1 MSIRID
7 KITSGKFGNQILQY
21 NSLMQISF
29 NYNIIPSCCDWKN
42 GIFFKEIVSYI
53 PSKKNKKLLF
63 CKKLIENQNLDFKN
77 YDYILDDPANCLHN
91 IFFYITK
98 TNPRDFLKL
107 KDEFKP
113 ILHDN
118 IIYIGIHF
126 RGRDIISSDGNC
138 GREIH
143 EFEYY
148 KNSIDYIINNKIN
161 NNNYLFIMCSDDIN
175 FNSFIKTLNYL
186 KSKNYNYKLGPST
199 SNQNNNFIYDWA
211 FLSEC
216 DILINSSS
224 TFCMTASFI
233 GKKNKFIIHSLEWIN
248 KNKNHTNWN
257 NNVNG
262 KIQEYNIVEFRHTFD
277 NFWIDILNN
286 NNYYYCNILI

>member
-1 MSIRID
+1 M
-7 KITSGKFGNQILQY
+7 NQYYMIIL
-21 NSLMQISF
+21 
-29 NYNIIPSCCDWKN
+29 
-42 GIFFKEIVSYI
+42 
-53 PSKKNKKLLF
+53 
-63 CKKLIENQNLDFKN
+63 
-77 YDYILDDPANCLHN
+77 YILVFILEVEILC
-91 IFFYITK
+91 
-98 TNPRDFLKL
+98 FL
-107 KDEFKP
+107 
-113 ILHDN
+113 
-118 IIYIGIHF
+118 
-126 RGRDIISSDGNC
+126 DGNC

-224 TFCMTASFI
+224 TFCMSYCFI
-233 GKKNKFIIHSLEWIN
+233 GKKKIFIIHSFEWIYIN
-248 KNKNHTNWN
+248 
-257 NNVNG
+257 
-262 KIQEYNIVEFRHTFD
+262 
-277 NFWIDILNN
+277 
-286 NNYYYCNILI
+286 